1 MIINHLSKL
10 LGEKRINQSEFSK
23 KTGIGKNVI
32 NMMYNDFAERVSLDN
47 IDRMCEVLNCSVGDI
62 FEYVP
67 NKIKKTG
74 NDVIADRRK
83 SPSKQRKTEVK

>member
-10 LGEKRINQSEFSK
+10 LGERRINQAEFSK

-32 NMMYNDFAERVSLDN
+32 NMMYNDFAERVSLEN
-47 IDRMCEVLNCSVGDI
+47 IDRMCEVLDCSVGDI

-74 NDVIADRRK
+74 DDVIIDRRK
-83 SPSKQRKTEVK
+83 SPRKQGKTDVK